1 MATNYICRDCTVTDQ
16 CTEACPY
23 GSMTDTDLFY
33 QGLQADIKQDW
44 STSDWIRDNYTPG
57 EYRGNGGIWG
67 EVW

>member
-44 STSDWIRDNYTPG
+44 RDSDWIRDNYTPG
-57 EYRGNGGIWG
+57 EYRGNGGVWG

>member
-1 MATNYICRDCTVTDQ
+1 
-16 CTEACPY
+16 
-23 GSMTDTDLFY
+23 MTDTDLFY